1 MNIKSV
7 GSINIILGP
16 MFSGKSTELI
26 KNIRKYTH
34 KKKRTILI
42 KYSFDNRY
50 SLAETVVTHDKYE
63 HPACNAKTLTE
74 MKDIFKDYD
83 VIGIDEGQFFSDLT
97 EICEELANSGKIV
110 FISALNANFKRE
122 SFETIIK
129 IIPKCDSIIYLKSIC
144 GFCEDANDASFT
156 LRIVENKDEV
166 LIGGIEA
173 YKPCCRNCYNI
184 QMENM
189 SNQSLCKSK

>member
-1 MNIKSV
+1 M
-7 GSINIILGP
+7 
-16 MFSGKSTELI
+16 
-26 KNIRKYTH
+26 
-34 KKKRTILI
+34 
-42 KYSFDNRY
+42 
-50 SLAETVVTHDKYE
+50 
-63 HPACNAKTLTE
+63 
-74 MKDIFKDYD
+74 
-83 VIGIDEGQFFSDLT
+83 T

-189 SNQSLCKSK
+189 NNQSLCKSK

>member
-50 SLAETVVTHDKYE
+50 SLAESVVTHDKYE

-83 VIGIDEGQFFSDLT
+83 VI
-97 EICEELANSGKIV
+97 ELMKVNSSVI
-110 FISALNANFKRE
+110 
-122 SFETIIK
+122 
-129 IIPKCDSIIYLKSIC
+129 
-144 GFCEDANDASFT
+144 
-156 LRIVENKDEV
+156 
-166 LIGGIEA
+166 
-173 YKPCCRNCYNI
+173 
-184 QMENM
+184 
-189 SNQSLCKSK
+189 